1 MEKFKFKKKYGQN
14 FLVNRQVLNKII
26 ENIPLQEK
34 CLVLEIGCG
43 SGNLTELLCANFDH
57 VFGFEID
64 KDLEPILNDRLTKAN
79 YHNYTLYFMDFL
91 KSDLSFLKD
100 YPDYQIY
107 VIANVPYYITTAII
121 EKLLNLKEPVY
132 YISLMLQKEAASRFM
147 ASVGSKDYSSLAVLM
162 RYYYQV
168 KKILTVPSGNFYPVP
183 RVDSVVLALTRNEQ
197 LLPVKDLDLFKK
209 LIKDSFKYKGK
220 TLKNNL
226 KDYDLT
232 KISEVLAKY
241 HYDLQVRPYKL
252 SKEIYCDIA
261 NNLSI

>member
-1 MEKFKFKKKYGQN
+1 M
-14 FLVNRQVLNKII
+14 
-26 ENIPLQEK
+26 QEK

-183 RVDSVVLALTRNEQ
+183 RVDSVVLTLTRSEQ

-209 LIKDSFKYKGK
+209 L
-220 TLKNNL
+220 LK
-226 KDYDLT
+226 
-232 KISEVLAKY
+232 IV
-241 HYDLQVRPYKL
+241 
-252 SKEIYCDIA
+252 
-261 NNLSI
+261 LSIKERL